1 MEVNDVK
8 PPKDSLD
15 EQPKDKE
22 KTPEPERIKFE
33 CSFCHQK
40 ELVDYF
46 GKKPPFTRNI
56 EFQEDCY
63 VMVDPFSPAP
73 SRLTSKSYT
82 EYFVVMGAHCK
93 LCEAVVCKDPSCSIY
108 YLHSFCLQCAEE
120 NIKKFPLE
128 IQSKIKKEVVALKS
142 QK

>member
-1 MEVNDVK
+1 MK
-8 PPKDSLD
+8 PPKNSPDQD
-15 EQPKDKE
+15 EQPKVKE

-33 CSFCHQK
+33 CSSCQQR

-82 EYFVVMGAHCK
+82 EYFIVMGAHCK
-93 LCEAVVCKDPSCSIY
+93 LCDAVVCKDPSCSIF
-108 YLHSFCLQCAEE
+108 YLHSFCLRCAEE